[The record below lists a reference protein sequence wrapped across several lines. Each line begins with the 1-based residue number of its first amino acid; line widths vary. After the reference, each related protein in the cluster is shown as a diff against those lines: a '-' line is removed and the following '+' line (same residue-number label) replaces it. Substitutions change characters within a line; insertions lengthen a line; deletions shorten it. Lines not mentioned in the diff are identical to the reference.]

1 VRLDECI
8 RSRRSIRRYQ
18 PREVPDAL
26 VFEILDLA
34 RHAPSSMDG
43 QPCCF
48 VVVRRGETKRRLA
61 ETKDAHCPLHK
72 RAAYP
77 AGFLGAA
84 PVVVAVCVERD
95 RAHGRDRENAILAT
109 AFLLLAAHARGLSG
123 VYLSAYQK
131 DGPGLALE
139 IGRLLDLPPEVE
151 PVTLVPLGYPA
162 EDAPPKMMRSITT
175 LVHQETFDGRAATQ
189 SGGPSS

>member
-1 VRLDECI
+1 MRLDECI

-18 PREVPDAL
+18 PREVPEAL
-26 VFEILDLA
+26 VSEILDLA

-48 VVVRRGETKRRLA
+48 VVVRRGDTKKRLA
-61 ETKDAHCPLHK
+61 EIKDAHCPLEK

-84 PVVVAVCVERD
+84 PVVVAVCAERG
-95 RAHGRDRENAILAT
+95 RAHGRERENAILAT
-109 AFLLLAAHARGLSG
+109 AFLLLAAHERGLSG
-123 VYLSAYQK
+123 LYLSAYQR
-131 DGPGLALE
+131 DDPALALE
-139 IGRLLDLPPEVE
+139 IGRLLDLPPEIE

-162 EDAPPKMMRSITT
+162 EDPPPKTMRSITT
-175 LVHQETFDGRAATQ
+175 LVHHETFEGQATTHA
-189 SGGPSS
+189 GGLRS